1 MISFARGPGGVTL
14 MSGTFTV
21 APRVRLRIVR
31 INSLVAENPRRAS
44 RRCSG
49 LLRSS
54 DSHDRRAAHGTLA
67 LHRGL
72 AVLQLDRDG
81 VFDLPLGTALHAITL
96 HHGGITAGGRGDP

>member
-1 MISFARGPGGVTL
+1 

-21 APRVRLRIVR
+21 APRVRLRIGR
-31 INSLVAENPRRAS
+31 INSLVAENPRRAD
-44 RRCSG
+44 RRHSG

-72 AVLQLDRDG
+72 AVLQFDRDG